1 MSEYKLFSSILQ
13 MKGSSVFFFIL
24 LQSPVI
30 TFYDVHIYDDGY
42 YILCHV
48 FSRLSVHIQT
58 KEGEFLLSLWIFFAA
73 FVFFLYGKIF
83 DAYFQSAVQHTRHFN
98 PETNGSCVT
107 KSLGGMEI
115 AAINVSLIHLAV

>member
-1 MSEYKLFSSILQ
+1 MYIF
-13 MKGSSVFFFIL
+13 MMMA
-24 LQSPVI
+24 I
-30 TFYDVHIYDDGY
+30 TFYAMCFQGSVCTYKQKKGDFF
-42 YILCHV
+42 CHSG
-48 FSRLSVHIQT
+48 F
-58 KEGEFLLSLWIFFAA
+58 FFAA

>member
-1 MSEYKLFSSILQ
+1 MPCVFKAQCAHTKKRRGI
-13 MKGSSVFFFIL
+13 SSVTL
-24 LQSPVI
+24 V
-30 TFYDVHIYDDGY
+30 
-42 YILCHV
+42 
-48 FSRLSVHIQT
+48 
-58 KEGEFLLSLWIFFAA
+58 FFAA